1 MASNDLVKSSFAG
14 VTAQVQCYRLI
25 GMSGAAT
32 VINVAYNGFLHLGGT
47 KIQIKRATTSNKKKA
62 KE

>member
-1 MASNDLVKSSFAG
+1 M
-14 VTAQVQCYRLI
+14 QCYGRI

-32 VINVAYNGFLHLGGT
+32 VSNVAYNEFLHLGGP